1 VGATPA
7 IVISVLKMVL
17 RKEER
22 AEEAR
27 NAARRASSS
36 VVWNAGGV
44 APPDMGVLR
53 KEVVAALPTV

>member
-7 IVISVLKMVL
+7 IVISVLKLVL
-17 RKEER
+17 RK
-22 AEEAR
+22 EAR

-36 VVWNAGGV
+36 VVWNAGGA